1 MTNQNFIRGE
11 EPKKSM
17 DIGKTTTKDD
27 TYVDLQH
34 HISLILKNMYDN
46 YKRDKV
52 IHGVTQYIN
61 IHVSRTYLRRLAD
74 LEIIK
79 KITDNKKNMQ
89 YIWNAGDD
97 PDFEKLAFKVV
108 KQAKIQPVKSNI
120 SEGEV
125 IKLSLLLARN
135 GVSESKIP
143 DLIDGIRQILYSEEK

>member
-1 MTNQNFIRGE
+1 MANQDFIQHQ
-11 EPKKSM
+11 EPLKAMKV
-17 DIGKTTTKDD
+17 GKVTTEDD
-27 TYVDLQH
+27 SYVDLQH
-34 HISLILKNMYDN
+34 HIALILRNMYDD

-52 IHGVTQYIN
+52 IYGVTRYLT

-125 IKLSLLLARN
+125 IKLSLLLAKN
-135 GVSESKIP
+135 GVAEPKIQ
-143 DLIDGIRQILYSEEK
+143 DTIDGIRQILYSEEK

>member
-1 MTNQNFIRGE
+1 MAKQDFIRHQ
-11 EPKKSM
+11 EPFKAM
-17 DIGKTTTKDD
+17 NAGKVTTKDD
-27 TYVDLQH
+27 TYVDLQQH
-34 HISLILKNMYDN
+34 LSIILRKMYDDF
-46 YKRDKV
+46 KRDKV
-52 IHGVTQYIN
+52 IYGVTRYLT

-108 KQAKIQPVKSNI
+108 KQTKVQSEKSKI

-125 IKLSLLLARN
+125 IKLSLLLSRN
-135 GVSESKIP
+135 GVSENKIP
-143 DLIDGIRQILYSEEK
+143 DLIDGIRQILYPEEK

>member
-1 MTNQNFIRGE
+1 MAKQDFIRHQ
-11 EPKKSM
+11 EPLKAM
-17 DIGKTTTKDD
+17 NAGKVIAEDD
-27 TYVDLQH
+27 SYVDLQH
-34 HISLILKNMYDN
+34 HLSIILRKMYDDF
-46 YKRDKV
+46 KRDKV
-52 IHGVTQYIN
+52 IYGVTRYLT

-108 KQAKIQPVKSNI
+108 KQTKVQPEKSKI

-125 IKLSLLLARN
+125 IKLSLLLSRN
-135 GVSESKIP
+135 GVSEDKIP
-143 DLIDGIRQILYSEEK
+143 DLIDGIRQILYPEEK

>member
-1 MTNQNFIRGE
+1 MEKQNFIRGQE
-11 EPKKSM
+11 LKKTM
-17 DIGKTTTKDD
+17 DIGKVTAEDD
-27 TYVDLQH
+27 SYVDLQH
-34 HISLILKNMYDN
+34 HIALILKNMYDD

-52 IHGVTQYIN
+52 IYGVTRYLT

-97 PDFEKLAFKVV
+97 PDFDKIAFKVV
-108 KQAKIQPVKSNI
+108 KQTSLKTEKSKI
-120 SEGEV
+120 SEEEV

-143 DLIDGIRQILYSEEK
+143 DLIDGIRQILYPEEK

>member
-1 MTNQNFIRGE
+1 MANQDFIQHQ
-11 EPKKSM
+11 EPLKAMKV
-17 DIGKTTTKDD
+17 GKVTAEDD
-27 TYVDLQH
+27 SYVDLQH
-34 HISLILKNMYDN
+34 HIAMILRNMYDD

-52 IHGVTQYIN
+52 IYGVTRYLT

-97 PDFEKLAFKVV
+97 PDFDKIAYKVV
-108 KQAKIQPVKSNI
+108 KQTSLKTEKNKI

-143 DLIDGIRQILYSEEK
+143 DLIDGIRQILYPEEK

>member
-1 MTNQNFIRGE
+1 MANQNFIRGQ
-11 EPKKSM
+11 EPKKTM
-17 DIGKTTTKDD
+17 DMGKVTAEDD
-27 TYVDLQH
+27 SYVDLQH
-34 HISLILKNMYDN
+34 HLSLILRQMYNDYKKN
-46 YKRDKV
+46 KV
-52 IHGVTQYIN
+52 IYGVTRYLT

-89 YIWNAGDD
+89 YVWNAGDD

-108 KQAKIQPVKSNI
+108 KQTGLKTEKNKI

-135 GVSESKIP
+135 GVSEAKIP
-143 DLIDGIRQILYSEEK
+143 DLIDGIRQILYPEEK

>member
-1 MTNQNFIRGE
+1 MAKQNFIRGE
-11 EPKKSM
+11 ELKKSIK
-17 DIGKTTTKDD
+17 IGKSTAEDD

-34 HISLILKNMYDN
+34 HISLILKKMYED
-46 YKRDKV
+46 YKSNKV
-52 IHGVTQYIN
+52 IYGVTGYLN

-125 IKLSLLLARN
+125 IKLSLLLAKN
-135 GVSESKIP
+135 GVPEPKIQ
-143 DLIDGIRQILYSEEK
+143 DTIDGIRQILYSEEK